1 MQHNCVLELHNSTT
15 GAGNSTNWHPAALT
29 TSVSTVKVKL
39 MGNDS
44 PSKQRLSTFW
54 RWNIGLWTVVAIPMF
69 LIRYSMHLDVMRAL
83 GLTLFQE
90 TLSLLICGIMH
101 LAYQRLMRHRRDFGL
116 PTATILISL
125 SLLAT
130 AVQAVAVLSLVHF
143 TGWRNP
149 LWTPL
154 EEWLMRLLFYWL
166 IYMAC
171 SLLYF
176 WLQAEQDAREKSEL
190 AAESKAA
197 AQRMELQLLRA
208 QLDPHFLFNSLNG
221 VATVIP
227 TDPDAAVSMVL
238 ELADYLRYSLEHRN
252 SSIIPLAAEIDAMNA
267 YLKIEQARFGEQML
281 MRVKAEE
288 DARHRSIPCFLLQ
301 PLIENAVK
309 HGYQT
314 AEPPWKVMVHAET
327 LGNSLVVTV
336 INRGRLSPDPYSTG
350 LGLQILRRRLHIHYP
365 KRHRL
370 NLHQHNDTVC
380 AELELEG
387 EPCSA

>member
-1 MQHNCVLELHNSTT
+1 MK
-15 GAGNSTNWHPAALT
+15 P
-29 TSVSTVKVKL
+29 
-39 MGNDS
+39 MGNGSS
-44 PSKQRLSTFW
+44 PRQLSTFW

-69 LIRYSMHLDVMRAL
+69 FVRLTMHNDFLRAL

-90 TLSLLICGIMH
+90 TLSLMLCGLLH
-101 LAYQRLMRHRRDFGL
+101 VAYQRFMRHRQDFGL
-116 PTATILISL
+116 HTATFVIAVSL
-125 SLLAT
+125 VAT
-130 AVQAVAVLSLVHF
+130 GVQAVAVISLVHL

-166 IYMAC
+166 VYLTC

-176 WLQAEQDAREKSEL
+176 WLQAEKDAREKSIL

-221 VATVIP
+221 VATVIHS
-227 TDPDAAVSMVL
+227 DPDAAVSMVL
-238 ELADYLRYSLEHRN
+238 ELSDYLRYSLENRN

-267 YLKIEQARFGEQML
+267 YLKIEQARFGDQMS
-281 MRVKAEE
+281 MRVKAED

-301 PLIENAVK
+301 PLVENAVK
-309 HGYQT
+309 HSFQT

-327 LGNSLVVTV
+327 LGKNLVVTV
-336 INRGRLSPDPYSTG
+336 INTGRLSPDPYSTG
-350 LGLQILRRRLHIHYP
+350 FGLQILRRRLHIHYP